1 MNHLQNFIAD
11 LKRAQDQMNSL
22 GHLGSSNLTKQLA
35 GLNRAGLSHAFSVD
49 PNELRGLL
57 QLEPGE
63 IAIRQREA
71 AAEVNLQEVTVEDIH
86 HDFYRAGETLLE
98 EVKQI
103 LQNAADKDLN
113 IKATRLKALGFTNT
127 AEVRAHENAVANRES
142 ATRIMRRLRELK
154 QSYPLTRFISHS
166 DVEMLC
172 GKYNLVFGPA
182 TSYTGTIPE
191 DNLREIEKSLPL
203 KAEDIFSTKLSIV
216 APQTDMN
223 QPHSRREVHS
233 IPDPIV
239 LEPVKGGFYRII
251 TAWGPEAKDPAV
263 IPSYEN

>member
-1 MNHLQNFIAD
+1 MTHLENFMSELNRVQN
-11 LKRAQDQMNSL
+11 QMNSL
-22 GHLGSSNLTKQLA
+22 SHLGMPDFAKELA
-35 GLNRAGLSHAFSVD
+35 GLNRVKIEA
-49 PNELRGLL
+49 NELRGLL

-63 IAIRQREA
+63 IRIRQREA

-86 HDFYRAGETLLE
+86 HDFYMTSETLLE

-103 LQNAADKDLN
+103 LQNASDKDLN
-113 IKATRLKALGFTNT
+113 IKATRLKALGFTNA

-172 GKYNLVFGPA
+172 RKYKLIFGPA
-182 TSYTGTIPE
+182 ISYTGTIPE
-191 DNLREIEKSLPL
+191 ANLLEIEKALPL
-203 KAEDIFSTKLSIV
+203 KAEDVFSTKLSIV
-216 APQTDMN
+216 APQSDMI
-223 QPHSRREVHS
+223 PPPSRRELFS

-239 LEPVKGGFYRII
+239 LEPVKGGFYRIL

>member
-1 MNHLQNFIAD
+1 MTHLEKFMSELNRVQ
-11 LKRAQDQMNSL
+11 KQMNSL
-22 GHLGSSNLTKQLA
+22 GHLGMPDFAKGVA
-35 GLNRAGLSHAFSVD
+35 PINRAGVANVFNID

-57 QLEPGE
+57 QREPGE
-63 IAIRQREA
+63 IGIRQREA

-98 EVKQI
+98 EAKQI
-103 LQNAADKDLN
+103 LQNASDKDLN
-113 IKATRLKALGFTNT
+113 IKATRLKALGFTNA

-154 QSYPLTRFISHS
+154 QSYPLTRFIAHS

-172 GKYNLVFGPA
+172 RKYNLVFGPA

-191 DNLREIEKSLPL
+191 ANLLEIEKALPL
-203 KAEDIFSTKLSIV
+203 KAEDVFSTKLCIV
-216 APQTDMN
+216 APQIDMN
-223 QPHSRREVHS
+223 MTHSRRELLS

-239 LEPVKGGFYRII
+239 LEPVKGGFYRIL
-251 TAWGPEAKDPAV
+251 TAWGPETKDPAV